1 MFPRQQ
7 LTLGSH
13 GHLSIEEWKNM
24 AFKNFRTNYIIRTAL
39 LTVSIFGFSYLWYNT
54 SLTMTLILVGLLIV
68 FQVVAMISYVDR
80 TNRVLNNFLESI
92 RYSDFTRTF
101 QIESADS
108 SFDKLKKSFNE
119 VIKDFQA
126 VRAEKEENYFY
137 LQTVIQHIGIALIA
151 FQKDGTVELINNATK
166 KLFQVRTLHNIQ
178 GLREFSLEIVQKLL
192 TIKHGE
198 NTLVRVR
205 KKDDL
210 FQLAIYATEFRIH
223 NRTILLVSIK
233 NIQQELDEKEME
245 SWQKLIRVLTH
256 EIMNSITPISSLSST
271 VMILIRELIGSLE
284 RQNVE
289 VEDTASLKE
298 VEQALQTIHKRTDG
312 LLHFVNTYRNLT
324 RIPTPSFSIF
334 KVAHLLNNIRELHEK
349 ELKEKSIA
357 YNVKVEPETLEL
369 SADEHLIE
377 QVLINLVKN
386 AIHAL
391 EDCHSPQLEIKAFLN
406 RRGRITIQVTDNG
419 KGILPEVLDKIFI
432 PFFTTKP
439 QGSGIGLSLSR
450 QIMRLHSGSI
460 NAYSEPGKETR
471 FSLTF

>member
-1 MFPRQQ
+1 MGF
-7 LTLGSH
+7 
-13 GHLSIEEWKNM
+13 N
-24 AFKNFRTNYIIRTAL
+24 NFRINYITRTIL
-39 LTVSIFGFSYLWYNT
+39 LTATIFGFSFLWYNT
-54 SLTMTLILVGLLIV
+54 NLTMTLILVGLLIV
-68 FQVVAMISYVDR
+68 FQIVAMIFYVDR

-101 QIESADS
+101 QVESLDS

-119 VIKDFQA
+119 VIQDFQA

-151 FQKDGTVELINNATK
+151 FQKDGQVELINNATK

-178 GLREFSLEIVQKLL
+178 GLREFSPEIVQKLL

-198 NTLVRVR
+198 NILVRVR
-205 KKDDL
+205 QKDDL
-210 FQLAIYATEFRIH
+210 LQLAIYATEFRIH
-223 NRTILLVSIK
+223 NRAIMLVSIK

-271 VMILIRELIGSLE
+271 IQELMHNIINSFEALNIGKE
-284 RQNVE
+284 E
-289 VEDTASLKE
+289 TESLKE
-298 VEQALQTIHKRTDG
+298 VEQAIQTIHKRTDG

-324 RIPTPSFSIF
+324 RIPTPNFTIF
-334 KVAHLLNNIRELHEK
+334 KVSRLLNNIRELHEK
-349 ELKEKSIA
+349 EIHEKGITCR
-357 YNVKVEPETLEL
+357 VIVEPESLEL

-377 QVLINLVKN
+377 QVLINLLKN

-391 EDCHSPQLEIKAFLN
+391 EGRENPQIDIMAFLN
-406 RRGRITIQVTDNG
+406 QSGRITIQVIDNG
-419 KGILPEVLDKIFI
+419 KGILPDVLDKIFI

-450 QIMRLHSGSI
+450 QIMRLHGGSI
-460 NAYSEPGKETR
+460 NAYSKPGVETR

>member
-1 MFPRQQ
+1 
-7 LTLGSH
+7 
-13 GHLSIEEWKNM
+13 M
-24 AFKNFRTNYIIRTAL
+24 AFNNFRINYIIRTVL
-39 LTVSIFGFSYLWYNT
+39 LTVSIFGFCFLWFNT
-54 SLTMTLILVGLLIV
+54 SLTMTLILIALLIL
-68 FQVVAMISYVDR
+68 FQIVAMIFYVDR

-101 QIESADS
+101 QVESLDS

-126 VRAEKEENYFY
+126 VRTEKEENYFY

-151 FQKDGTVELINNATK
+151 FQKDGAVELINNATK
-166 KLFQVRTLHNIQ
+166 KLFQVRTLHNIRS
-178 GLREFSLEIVQKLL
+178 LKEFSPDIVQKLL

-198 NTLVRVR
+198 NILVRVR
-205 KKDDL
+205 EKDDL
-210 FQLAIYATEFRIH
+210 LQLAIYATEFRIH
-223 NRTILLVSIK
+223 NRVIMLVSIK

-271 VMILIRELIGSLE
+271 IKQLMHSIISSLE
-284 RQNVE
+284 AQNVE
-289 VEDTASLKE
+289 ADDTESLKE
-298 VEQALQTIHKRTDG
+298 IEQALQTIHKRTDG

-324 RIPTPSFSIF
+324 KIPTPNFTIF
-334 KVAHLLNNIRELHEK
+334 KVAHLLNNIKDLHKK
-349 ELKEKSIA
+349 EIKEKAIKCSILI
-357 YNVKVEPETLEL
+357 EPESLEI

-386 AIHAL
+386 SIHAL
-391 EDCHSPQLEIKAFLN
+391 ANTDQPHIEIKAQLN

-419 KGILPEVLDKIFI
+419 KGILPDVLDKIFI

-450 QIMRLHSGSI
+450 QIMRLHGGSI
-460 NAYSEPGKETR
+460 NAYSNPREETK

>member
-1 MFPRQQ
+1 
-7 LTLGSH
+7 
-13 GHLSIEEWKNM
+13 M
-24 AFKNFRTNYIIRTAL
+24 AFNSFRTNYIIRSLL
-39 LTVSIFGFSYLWYNT
+39 LTASIFGLSYLWYNT
-54 SLTMTLILVGLLIV
+54 ELTMTLILAGLLV
-68 FQVVAMISYVDR
+68 LFQIIAMIFYVDR

-101 QIESADS
+101 QVESTDS

-119 VIKDFQA
+119 VIEDFQS
-126 VRAEKEENYFY
+126 VRAEKEENFFY

-151 FQKDGTVELINNATK
+151 FQRDGTVELINNATK

-178 GLREFSLEIVQKLL
+178 GLKEFSPEIVQKLL

-198 NTLVRVR
+198 NDLIRVR
-205 KKDDL
+205 EKDDL
-210 FQLAIYATEFRIH
+210 LQLAIYATEFRIH

-271 VMILIRELIGSLE
+271 VKLLIRDIATSLE
-284 RQNVE
+284 NQQVDP
-289 VEDTASLKE
+289 EDTESLKE

-324 RIPTPSFSIF
+324 KIPTPSFSIF
-334 KVAHLLNNIRELHEK
+334 KVKDLLDNIRDLHENEIQNK
-349 ELKEKSIA
+349 GI
-357 YNVKVEPETLEL
+357 NCKVTVDPESLEL
-369 SADEHLIE
+369 SADQHLIE
-377 QVLINLVKN
+377 QVLINLVTN
-386 AIHAL
+386 AVHAL
-391 EDCHSPQLEIKAFLN
+391 EETPNPQLEIRAFLN

-419 KGILPEVLDKIFI
+419 KGILPDVLDKIFI

-450 QIMRLHSGSI
+450 QIMRLHGGGI
-460 NAYSEPGKETR
+460 NAYSEPEKETK

>member
-1 MFPRQQ
+1 MGF
-7 LTLGSH
+7 
-13 GHLSIEEWKNM
+13 N
-24 AFKNFRTNYIIRTAL
+24 NFRINYIIRTVL
-39 LTVSIFGFSYLWYNT
+39 LTATIFGFSFLWYNT
-54 SLTMTLILVGLLIV
+54 NLTMTLILVGLLII
-68 FQVVAMISYVDR
+68 FQIVAMIFYVDR

-101 QIESADS
+101 QVESLDS

-119 VIKDFQA
+119 VIQDFQA

-151 FQKDGTVELINNATK
+151 FQRDGKVELINNATK
-166 KLFQVRTLHNIQ
+166 KLFQLRTLHNIQ
-178 GLREFSLEIVQKLL
+178 GLREFSPEIVQKLL

-198 NTLVRVR
+198 NILVRVR
-205 KKDDL
+205 QKDDL
-210 FQLAIYATEFRIH
+210 LQLAIYATEFRIH
-223 NRTILLVSIK
+223 NRAIMLVSIK

-271 VMILIRELIGSLE
+271 IQELMHNIISSFEALNIGEEETEL
-284 RQNVE
+284 
-289 VEDTASLKE
+289 LKE
-298 VEQALQTIHKRTDG
+298 VEQAIQTIHRRTDG

-324 RIPTPSFSIF
+324 RIPTPNFTIF
-334 KVAHLLNNIRELHEK
+334 KVSRLLNNIRELHEK
-349 ELKEKSIA
+349 EIHEKGITCR
-357 YNVKVEPETLEL
+357 VIVEPESLEL

-377 QVLINLVKN
+377 QVLINLLKN

-391 EDCHSPQLEIKAFLN
+391 EGRENPQIEIMAFLN
-406 RRGRITIQVTDNG
+406 QRGRITIQVIDNG
-419 KGILPEVLDKIFI
+419 KGILPDVLDKIFI

-450 QIMRLHSGSI
+450 QIMRLHGGSI
-460 NAYSEPGKETR
+460 NAYSKPGVETR

>member
-1 MFPRQQ
+1 
-7 LTLGSH
+7 
-13 GHLSIEEWKNM
+13 M
-24 AFKNFRTNYIIRTAL
+24 AFNNFRTNYIIRTVL
-39 LTVSIFGFSYLWYNT
+39 LTVSIIGFSYLLYNT
-54 SLTMTLILVGLLIV
+54 NLTMTLILAGLLIL
-68 FQVVAMISYVDR
+68 FQVIAMIIYVDR

-101 QIESADS
+101 QIESMDS

-178 GLREFSLEIVQKLL
+178 GLREFSPEIVQKLL

-198 NTLVRVR
+198 KTLVRVR
-205 KKDDL
+205 EKDDL
-210 FQLAIYATEFRIH
+210 LQLAIYATEFRIH
-223 NRTILLVSIK
+223 NRTIILVSIK

-271 VMILIRELIGSLE
+271 VKLLIQDIINSLE
-284 RQNVE
+284 NQKVE
-289 VEDTASLKE
+289 ADDTESLKE

-324 RIPTPSFSIF
+324 KIPKPNFSIF
-334 KVAHLLNNIRELHEK
+334 KVTHLLNNIHELHGK
-349 ELKEKSIA
+349 EIKEKGITC
-357 YNVKVEPETLEL
+357 NVIVEPESLEL

-391 EDCHSPQLEIKAFLN
+391 EETENPRLEITSFLN
-406 RRGRITIQVTDNG
+406 RRGRITIQVADNG
-419 KGILPEVLDKIFI
+419 KGILPDVLDKIFI

-450 QIMRLHSGSI
+450 QIMRLHGGSI